1 MNDQK
6 KKTTDLPTTLQPPLQ
21 HQSDQAKAHETMC
34 TTSNV
39 ASDETFI
46 LPDKIPDQPN
56 EPAFTLT
63 SQISSTNETQ
73 PQQLPPSIAHLNLNP
88 SSPEI
93 KSNLNETSLNEN
105 EKKST
110 VSDQDLE
117 PKLIIEPRKSSVCE
131 VEDEEKNAP
140 NMSQSRIKD
149 NLNERKHKRS
159 RHKLKNSIA
168 LTSSTD
174 TSSELSQS
182 QIDRLISAISISTS
196 GDSSLSQRNE
206 TTNSEQLMSPN
217 VSNVGFYKN
226 VYYDQYL
233 DQDLEQKKRNENEPS
248 SLEEEEDYLD

>member
-6 KKTTDLPTTLQPPLQ
+6 KKTTDLPITLQPPLQ
-21 HQSDQAKAHETMC
+21 LQSHQTKAQETMC
-34 TTSNV
+34 STSNV

-56 EPAFTLT
+56 EQALTLT
-63 SQISSTNETQ
+63 SQISSTNEKHLQQ
-73 PQQLPPSIAHLNLNP
+73 PPIITHLILNP

-93 KSNLNETSLNEN
+93 KSNLNETSINEN

-110 VSDQDLE
+110 ASDQDLE
-117 PKLIIEPRKSSVCE
+117 QKLIIEPRKSSVCE
-131 VEDEEKNAP
+131 VEDEEKNVP
-140 NMSQSRIKD
+140 NLSQSQIKD

-159 RHKLKNSIA
+159 RHKLKNSIT